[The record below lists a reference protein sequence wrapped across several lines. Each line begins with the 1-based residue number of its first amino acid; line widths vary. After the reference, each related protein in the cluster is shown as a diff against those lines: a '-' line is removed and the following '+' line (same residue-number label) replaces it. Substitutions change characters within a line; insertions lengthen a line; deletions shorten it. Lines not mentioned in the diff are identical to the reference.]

1 MTAVWIA
8 LEIVARL
15 VVGGILV
22 AAGIAKLA
30 SPATWRQV
38 WLAAYRLLPRP
49 LVAPAALLLPTVEIG
64 CGVALL
70 TGAFG
75 TGSLLAAAA
84 LLAALT
90 LAVATALLRHLE
102 ISCGCGGRLNTRVSG
117 RAVARNLVLIA
128 AVAVP
133 AWHGGPAVLALAAL
147 PWSAQ
152 VTVVAL
158 AVLAV
163 HGSYA
168 AASARQRRTFL
179 ASVARRVA
187 AAEGGDPA

>member
-187 AAEGGDPA
+187 AEGGDPA